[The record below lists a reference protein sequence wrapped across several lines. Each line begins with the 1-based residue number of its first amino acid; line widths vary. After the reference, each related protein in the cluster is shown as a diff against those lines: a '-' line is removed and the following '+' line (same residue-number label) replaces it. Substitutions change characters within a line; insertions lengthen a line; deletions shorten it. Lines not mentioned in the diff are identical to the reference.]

1 MPITWLPVAG
11 MIEGIACG
19 MMTLRILMPA
29 LIPSESAASIW
40 PLPTEE
46 NPPRMISAM

>member
-1 MPITWLPVAG
+1 MPMTWLPVAG
-11 MIEGIACG
+11 MIEGIAWG
-19 MMTLRILMPA
+19 MMTLRIFVAALM
-29 LIPSESAASIW
+29 PSESAASIW